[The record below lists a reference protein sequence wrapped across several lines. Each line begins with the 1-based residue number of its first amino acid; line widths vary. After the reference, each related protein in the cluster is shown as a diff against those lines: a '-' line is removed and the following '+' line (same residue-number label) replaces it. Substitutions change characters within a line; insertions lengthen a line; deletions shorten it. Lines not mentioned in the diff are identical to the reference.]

1 MLKIACLLSPVI
13 LPSFCN
19 LLTFTNHVYYNV
31 FGIFPLSFKGPVQFG
46 LLCLKLYSGILNLA
60 VGPRKFSQ
68 MNFLIFRYF
77 WQKKNFFSTP
87 LVGAALL
94 GGGGNLHF
102 GGLVTLDKNET
113 FHSLCLCYPAT
124 FGEKKNSDSLFFLPK
139 VAGQH
144 KNKL

>member
-1 MLKIACLLSPVI
+1 MPQAVLWDIKFGRRTTKILIDEFFDIPLL
-13 LPSFCN
+13 
-19 LLTFTNHVYYNV
+19 
-31 FGIFPLSFKGPVQFG
+31 
-46 LLCLKLYSGILNLA
+46 LA
-60 VGPRKFSQ
+60 K
-68 MNFLIFRYF
+68 
-77 WQKKNFFSTP
+77 KKNFFDP

-139 VAGQH
+139 VVV
-144 KNKL
+144 